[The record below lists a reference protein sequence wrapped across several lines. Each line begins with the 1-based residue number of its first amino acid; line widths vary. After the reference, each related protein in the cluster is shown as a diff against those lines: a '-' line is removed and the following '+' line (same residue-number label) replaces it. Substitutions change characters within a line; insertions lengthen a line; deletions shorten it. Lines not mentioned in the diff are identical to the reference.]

1 VKAYLG
7 PLPAGETGYTFTSHI
22 VPTRI
27 RSHMGKDM
35 AVWIEESPGVLDVL
49 GESETV
55 CIQVEIEDD
64 HV

>member
-1 VKAYLG
+1 
-7 PLPAGETGYTFTSHI
+7 
-22 VPTRI
+22 
-27 RSHMGKDM
+27 M